1 MTSLHWILPAALV
14 CALSGPLAGADA
26 PSPFRFQADD
36 LVVFL
41 GDTFVERADRD
52 GHVEQSLLLTAGGP
66 LRFRNLGW
74 SGDTVGGEA
83 RGYFG
88 GAAEGF
94 ERLTSLLSELRPTV
108 VILGYGG
115 AAAFDGPAGTAA
127 FRSGYERLLDRITSA
142 AGPREIIL
150 LSAPPAESL
159 GDPLPDLTPHNG
171 NLALYRDI
179 VRDLA
184 KARGH
189 RFIDLFAAL
198 GSGKSQGPPLT
209 DNGLH
214 YTSEG
219 YARIAD
225 ALVTGLGM
233 TPVTPRPE
241 HADRLLATIRAKN
254 RLFFHRWR
262 PANETYLH
270 LFRKHE
276 QGNNAAEL
284 PLFEPLVEAKEHEI
298 EVLRQVALPKP
309 LAP

>member
-1 MTSLHWILPAALV
+1 MKLSRRLFPLCVLLATAFRAPAADP
-14 CALSGPLAGADA
+14 APL
-26 PSPFRFQADD
+26 RFQPDD

-41 GDTFVERADRD
+41 GDTFIERADRD
-52 GHVEQSLLLTAGGP
+52 GHLEQSLLLAAGCP

-94 ERLTSLLSELRPTV
+94 ERLTSLLSDLRPTV
-108 VILGYGG
+108 VILAYGG
-115 AAAFDGPAGTAA
+115 SAAFDGPAGTSA
-127 FRSGYERLLDRITSA
+127 FRTGYERLLDRVASA
-142 AGPREIIL
+142 AGPREVIL

-159 GDPLPDLTPHNG
+159 GTPLPDLTAHNG
-171 NLALYRDI
+171 HLALYRDI

-189 RFIDLFAAL
+189 RFVDVFAAL
-198 GSGKSQGPPLT
+198 GSGQRQGPPLT
-209 DNGLH
+209 DNGIH
-214 YTSEG
+214 YTAAG
-219 YARIAD
+219 YAKIAD
-225 ALVTGLGM
+225 AVTAGLGLS
-233 TPVTPRPE
+233 PVTPRPE
-241 HADRLLATIRAKN
+241 HEARLRATIQAKN

-298 EVLRQVALPKP
+298 EVLRQVALPKTI
-309 LAP
+309 AP